1 MGDVYYDE
9 DLGASAFLAA
19 LRPRVQRSLT
29 PPSAGAADASPRHG
43 LVLCVPRASALPPPP
58 YPPAV
63 LDAHILQDKE
73 APAGDEGDAPSA
85 AERTY
90 WTADGRRVIATG
102 LGLAVLAAD
111 GQAEDRTARVLFE
124 ELHYEGANSFRVLC
138 LDQPL
143 TPLAPAGDG
152 AGGDGGG
159 GGAALGAG
167 TAAAPLQH
175 SRSSSG
181 GGGGGGGGAA
191 HADGGSLPAAAS
203 VVLPSRKSLHECRDF
218 LSSFPENSSVLRAL
232 DEALLNFGHAPAGRH
247 TPWPTTV
254 NTVRQFI
261 QNTHRV
267 RVSVASAG

>member
-19 LRPRVQRSLT
+19 LRPRLQPLLT
-29 PPSAGAADASPRHG
+29 PPSADAADASPRLG
-43 LVLCVPRASALPPPP
+43 LVLCVPRASVLPPPP
-58 YPPAV
+58 YPAAV

-73 APAGDEGDAPSA
+73 APTDGKRDVPSA

-102 LGLAVLAAD
+102 LGLAMLTAD
-111 GQAEDRTARVLFE
+111 GHAEDRTARVLFE
-124 ELHYEGANSFRVLC
+124 ELHYEGANSYRVLC

-143 TPLAPAGDG
+143 TPLAPTGDG
-152 AGGDGGG
+152 AGGDGVGG
-159 GGAALGAG
+159 SAALSAG
-167 TAAAPLQH
+167 NAAAPLQH

-181 GGGGGGGGAA
+181 GGAV

-218 LSSFPENSSVLRAL
+218 LSSFPENSSILRAL
-232 DEALLNFGHAPAGRH
+232 DEALLNFSQAQSSRH
-247 TPWPTTV
+247 TPWPATV

-267 RVSVASAG
+267 RYGTGALG